1 MRDERSGAT
10 CPADVLEAIPWYP
23 DGLGE
28 AQRGALEAHAAG
40 CAECRL
46 ELAFVQGEEGEPS
59 EPMPDAERVWARV
72 LERVAADAGAAQA
85 RPVPRPLPFEAPR
98 RAERRR
104 ALGAA
109 PLRAAASIALALAV
123 GALGLAV
130 GSRLGAPEPVYETAS
145 APAREGAAGGPQ
157 LDVVFRSHVTAEE
170 IQAALRGIDGSVVAG
185 PSSLGVYRV
194 ALGAG
199 ADAAS
204 AAVALRAEAD
214 GVASLAE
221 PVHP

>member
-1 MRDERSGAT
+1 MRDERSEAT

-23 DGLGE
+23 DGLAD

-46 ELAFVQGEEGEPS
+46 ELAFVRGEEAEVSGPV
-59 EPMPDAERVWARV
+59 PDAERVWARV
-72 LERVAADAGAAQA
+72 LERVAAEGGAAQLRPAA
-85 RPVPRPLPFEAPR
+85 RQAPARRSAPR
-98 RAERRR
+98 RSF
-104 ALGAA
+104 GAG
-109 PLRAAASIALALAV
+109 LRVAASIALVFTA
-123 GALGLAV
+123 GALGVAV
-130 GSRLGAPEPVYETAS
+130 GSRLGAPQPVYETAS
-145 APAREGAAGGPQ
+145 APRAEGAAGGPE
-157 LDVVFRSHVTAEE
+157 LDVVFRSDVRAEE
-170 IQAALRGIDGSVVAG
+170 IQAALRGIEGSVVAG

-194 ALGAG
+194 ALRAG

-221 PVHP
+221 PVRP

>member
-1 MRDERSGAT
+1 MTDERSEAT

-23 DGLGE
+23 DGLAD

-46 ELAFVQGEEGEPS
+46 ELAFVQGEEAEVPGPV
-59 EPMPDAERVWARV
+59 PDAERVWARV
-72 LERVAADAGAAQA
+72 LERVAAEGGAALRPAARQA
-85 RPVPRPLPFEAPR
+85 PARRSAPR
-98 RAERRR
+98 RSF
-104 ALGAA
+104 GAA
-109 PLRAAASIALALAV
+109 RLRLAASIALALTA
-123 GALGLAV
+123 GALGVAV
-130 GSRLGAPEPVYETAS
+130 GSRLGAPQPVYETAS
-145 APAREGAAGGPQ
+145 APRAEGAAGGPE
-157 LDVVFRSHVTAEE
+157 LDVVFRSDVRAEE

-194 ALGAG
+194 ALRAG

-204 AAVALRAEAD
+204 AAAALRAEAD

-221 PVHP
+221 PALP